1 MIDVDALQ
9 QAFYVLFTDISP
21 WIAVPAGLMI
31 GLMFGMLPGL
41 SVPIAMAVFLPLT
54 LYMDFTTAILFL
66 TAIFT
71 GGGFGGAVPAVLMNV
86 PGTSAALATTF
97 DGYPMARKGR
107 HNEALGLA
115 LGASTVA
122 TALGYL
128 LLLLLIEP
136 ASRVV
141 LKLGPPELFMVALWG
156 LTLIAALSE
165 GSFFKGLL
173 AGALG
178 LLAGTIGMSSA
189 GVMRGT
195 FGSMHM
201 LDGIPITAALIGL
214 IAASELFDL
223 VKSDYI
229 VEDERSRK
237 VSLREILRGFFGA
250 LRNFGL
256 ILRGSFLGSV
266 IGAVPGIGSTVA
278 NLVSYS
284 YTKNRARGGEK
295 DTFGKGNPKGVVAA
309 ESANSSSEAGS
320 MVTLLALGVPGG
332 AGTAVMLGAFAMHNV
347 TGGPRFISDNKE
359 IVYTIILGNFVQSV
373 LLVFIGI
380 FFLRISILVVKLPL
394 RFLVPSIMAL
404 TILGAYAL
412 TGNMLGP
419 ITLVGAAIL
428 GWIMKLYGYPAVAM
442 VIGLLL
448 GAMAEGEL
456 LRSYQLGGRDLTI
469 FFERPIALTLLAL
482 LLLTLAY
489 PMIRRLR
496 ARSRI
501 DRANVST

>member
-1 MIDVDALQ
+1 MIDLAALH
-9 QAFYVLFTDISP
+9 QALTLLFTDPSP
-21 WIAVPAGLMI
+21 WVAVPAGLMI
-31 GLMFGMLPGL
+31 GLVFGILPGL

-86 PGTSAALATTF
+86 PGTSAAVATCF
-97 DGYPMARKGR
+97 DGYPMARKGQ

-122 TALGYL
+122 TALGYV

-136 ASRVV
+136 VSRLV
-141 LKLGPPELFMVALWG
+141 LRLGPPELFMVALWG

-165 GSFFKGLL
+165 GSFYKGLL

-178 LLAGTIGMSSA
+178 LLLGTIGMSSA
-189 GVMRGT
+189 GIVRGT
-195 FGSMHM
+195 FGSMYLM
-201 LDGIPITAALIGL
+201 DGIPITAALIGL
-214 IAASELFDL
+214 FAASELFDL
-223 VKSDYI
+223 VKNDYI

-237 VSLREILRGFFGA
+237 VTLRGILHGFFGA
-250 LRNFGL
+250 FRSLGL
-256 ILRGSFLGSV
+256 IVRGGVLGAV

-284 YTKNRARGGEK
+284 YAKNGAPDA
-295 DTFGKGNPKGVVAA
+295 DTYGKGNPKGVIAA

-359 IVYTIILGNFVQSV
+359 IVYAIILGNLVQSV
-373 LLVFIGI
+373 MLILVGI
-380 FFLRISILVVKLPL
+380 AFLRISILVVKLPL

-412 TGNMLGP
+412 TGNMAGP
-419 ITLVGAAIL
+419 ATLVAGAIL
-428 GWIMKLYGYPAVAM
+428 GWVMKQYGYPAVAM

-448 GAMAEGEL
+448 GSMAEGEL
-456 LRSYQLGGRDLTI
+456 QRSYQLGGRDLMI
-469 FFERPIALTLLAL
+469 FLERPIAVAL
-482 LLLTLAY
+482 LTMLVLTTFY
-489 PMIRRLR
+489 PTIRRRLR
-496 ARSRI
+496 AA
-501 DRANVST
+501 DRGGDPKTSC